1 MNPREQSVYEHIK
14 AAGAAGCRRSFADV
28 AAMNGTGDKAAR
40 SVISR
45 LLSGGYIRKE
55 VKAGFTPIYFA
66 CQSVM
71 SDVCKTEKADEKK
84 SVSVPDGVPDA
95 KPKAAAAALTKPPK
109 PKKKIINAHET
120 RGTGEFASWGEW
132 EDTLT
137 ELGADSWLRDTT
149 KKAGEASVFWE
160 DGTETTYNVDVE
172 KGKLIIT

>member
-14 AAGAAGCRRSFADV
+14 AAGAAGCRLSFADV

-45 LLSGGYIRKE
+45 LLAGGYIRKE

-66 CQSVM
+66 VM
-71 SDVCKTEKADEKK
+71 SDVSKTEKAEEKK

-95 KPKAAAAALTKPPK
+95 KPKAAEAALAKK
-109 PKKKIINAHET
+109 PKKKIINKHET
-120 RGTGEFASWGEW
+120 RGTGEFVSWGEW

-137 ELGADSWLRDTT
+137 ELGADSWIHDPT
-149 KKAGEASVFWE
+149 KKSGEASVFWE